1 IGTYRDTDLTRT
13 HPLTAALADF
23 RRESGVER
31 LALHGLD
38 EAAVVGLVTAAAGHD
53 LTEPGIALARALHHE
68 TENSPFF
75 IGEILRHLS
84 ESGAIFQ
91 EADRW
96 TFKGDIAA
104 LGIPEGIKD
113 VIGRRLN
120 RLSEETNKVL
130 HLAAVIGRQFDVAL
144 LMRIAEKP
152 EGALLDAL
160 DEAAAAA
167 LVAEVPGTI
176 DRFAFSHALIRTTLY
191 DELTATRR
199 ARTHRRVGEALEE
212 LTGSDPSTRIDEL
225 AHHWLAA
232 TQVSDH
238 AKAIGYARQAGDR
251 ARANLAF

>member
-1 IGTYRDTDLTRT
+1 MPLRLLVIGTYRDTDLTRT

-38 EAAVVGLVTAAAGHD
+38 EAAVVDFVTAAAGHE
-53 LTEPGIALARALHHE
+53 LAEPGVALARTLQQE
-68 TENSPFF
+68 TEGSPFF

-91 EADRW
+91 EGDRW

-104 LGIPEGIKD
+104 LGIPEGIKE
-113 VIGRRLN
+113 VIGRRLS
-120 RLSEETNKVL
+120 RLSEAANKVL

-144 LMRIAEKP
+144 LTRIAELP
-152 EGALLDAL
+152 EEAVLDAL

-167 LVAEVPGTI
+167 LVGEVPGAV
-176 DRFAFSHALIRTTLY
+176 DRFGFSHALIRTTLY
-191 DELTATRR
+191 EELSAARR
-199 ARTHRRVGEALEE
+199 ARMHRRVGEALEE
-212 LTGSDPSTRIDEL
+212 LTGANPGARIDEL

-232 TQVSDH
+232 TQVSDQT
-238 AKAIGYARQAGDR
+238 KAIGYARQAGD
-251 ARANLAF
+251 